1 MDKEASPPANFLKL
15 VEENRTKPIINKNL
29 KPVIQPTNK
38 NKTPDPDQ
46 QLADRLAKLAESQKR
61 NYFLKMYTYTSD
73 VSKFKYWTTLTAKY
87 IPTEQEIEERLRKL
101 KGVTE
106 EDNSKSNIPNEDQIK
121 TSDDLIEKIND
132 EVKKNS
138 ICFVDFTNLKL

>member
-1 MDKEASPPANFLKL
+1 MDREASPPANFLKL

-61 NYFLKMYTYTSD
+61 NYFLKMYT
-73 VSKFKYWTTLTAKY
+73 
-87 IPTEQEIEERLRKL
+87 
-101 KGVTE
+101 
-106 EDNSKSNIPNEDQIK
+106 
-121 TSDDLIEKIND
+121 
-132 EVKKNS
+132 
-138 ICFVDFTNLKL
+138 